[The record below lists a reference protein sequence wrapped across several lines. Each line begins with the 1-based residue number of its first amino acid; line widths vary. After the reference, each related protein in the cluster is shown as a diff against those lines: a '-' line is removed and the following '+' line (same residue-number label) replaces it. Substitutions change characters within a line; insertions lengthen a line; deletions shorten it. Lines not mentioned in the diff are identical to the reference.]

1 MLETSF
7 VDRHEPEQMSFSDNL
22 TTFDQ
27 LQLGKIK
34 YNDAVGGLSSPLPY
48 LSTP

>member
-7 VDRHEPEQMSFSDNL
+7 VDRHEQEQMSFSDYL

-27 LQLGKIK
+27 LQLPDRGVGKSK
-34 YNDAVGGLSSPLPY
+34 MMLWGA
-48 LSTP
+48 